1 MGFKLHPQL
10 EKDTIFVANL
20 DVCQLRLMNDSRFL
34 WLVLVPRIENA
45 IELHDLP
52 LFEQG
57 EIFNEITTISK
68 LIKNFGHFDKINIG
82 ALGNIVSQLHIHII
96 GRKINDAA
104 WPGPVWG
111 NGTPVPYHCSN
122 ETLNKLKSHM

>member
-45 IELHDLP
+45 IELHDLS

-96 GRKINDAA
+96 GRKIDDAA

-111 NGTPVPYHCSN
+111 NGVPVPYHCSN